1 MTSAALILAV
11 LVALVP
17 ALAAAS
23 SVDANTA
30 DASAL
35 VGVSGIGPAIAGR
48 ILAARREAGPFRDLD
63 DLRERV
69 RGIGEANLR
78 RMAAAGLSVGSA
90 PSGQRSVVAGGRAVA
105 PGGQP
110 DQAQGAQACPAPQVE
125 MIVGNPGSARAL
137 R

>member
-11 LVALVP
+11 LASLAPAVAF
-17 ALAAAS
+17 AS
-23 SVDANTA
+23 GVDANTA
-30 DASAL
+30 DAAAL
-35 VGVSGIGPAIAGR
+35 VAVSGIGPAIASR
-48 ILAARREAGPFRDLD
+48 VVAARREGGPFRDLD

-90 PSGQRSVVAGGRAVA
+90 PAGQRAIAAGGRPGVS
-105 PGGQP
+105 GGQADP
-110 DQAQGAQACPAPQVE
+110 ASGAHACPAPAVE
-125 MIVGNPGSARAL
+125 MIVGNPGSSRAL